1 MGLSPGMGTLPELGA
16 LPGQA
21 PVSFTP
27 LAQQAQGAAP
37 LAAPVPAALP
47 VPSLAARARQAT
59 DKGRA
64 PANSARIEH
73 TLFDRRPV
81 EVMLRID
88 RERLVR
94 LPFPAMLEVPP
105 ELTGALEAQ
114 MIEDTV
120 YLTALEPIKRSRV
133 LAHALDGSGVIPL
146 DLSASAKGD
155 PKPELEVH
163 YPGTGLSD
171 EFKDRFLLCD
181 FRGGPA
187 NSGIRSFRVEPQGAF
202 FSMMDDQQ
210 PFWRHLSQHGV
221 DVGLV
226 ALDRVGAVAPQGI
239 RARSVI
245 RRQVDHLGRLDLRV
259 VAGPGIEILE
269 PRQRTVDAGA
279 RHFQRIGIVQRILD
293 IEHRRDRSRD
303 LRAIIDL
310 DPAFGPV
317 RHDLQGLGV
326 AAHQPDPHKLEPQT
340 FDGRGHDLGQTAVD
354 GGFGD

>member
-163 YPGTGLSD
+163 YPGTGSAEAMGGAAGEEAEPERPDMVQLT
-171 EFKDRFLLCD
+171 RYAAQAIYAPRRLLK
-181 FRGGPA
+181 PL
-187 NSGIRSFRVEPQGAF
+187 P
-202 FSMMDDQQ
+202 
-210 PFWRHLSQHGV
+210 GV
-221 DVGLV
+221 
-226 ALDRVGAVAPQGI
+226 
-239 RARSVI
+239 
-245 RRQVDHLGRLDLRV
+245 RQVELADQPVVLYRDANVVTAPLGAWTSGELFVTAVRF
-259 VAGPGIEILE
+259 
-269 PRQRTVDAGA
+269 TNAGA
-279 RHFQRIGIVQRILD
+279 EALELD
-293 IEHRRDRSRD
+293 MER
-303 LRAIIDL
+303 LR
-310 DPAFGPV
+310 G
-317 RHDLQGLGV
+317 RWV
-326 AAHQPDPHKLEPQT
+326 AATPQHWRLHARGSEADT
-340 FDGRGHDLGQTAVD
+340 TVVYLVSAHAFDAIREE
-354 GGFGD
+354 